1 MELPRALEIVKDQI
15 IINLVAASNVKTNTK

>member
-15 IINLVAASNVKTNTK
+15 IINLVAASNVKTNTQ